1 MTTKFL
7 VVLYEHDGG
16 DGDVTES
23 EVYEALRDWGL
34 PIQNVTEITE
44 EG

>member
-1 MTTKFL
+1 MSTRFL
-7 VVLYEHDGG
+7 VVMNEYDAS

-34 PIQNVTEITE
+34 PIKNVTEITAE
-44 EG
+44 D